1 MDKNEGQTELS
12 VEELYQLVWE
22 KPMQA
27 LSKDFGISDVG
38 LAKICKRH
46 NIPHPERGYW
56 AKLYSG
62 RKMKKPPLPKAARRN
77 DIVCINRTE
86 TIEIPFDVP
95 SSSQKIVIAPILESP
110 HPLIEL
116 AKKNMR
122 FSKHGHAFSE
132 SPDKMRCLNIKA
144 TVSTFD
150 RALRIMDAIIK
161 ALEQEGLYV
170 KIDAHGSTCIAVGE
184 EEVNL
189 SIREVLKKVRV
200 ELDPKKDQFLIRM
213 GSTHRTDYV
222 PSGRLYLEL
231 NEYTGVRSKWRDTD
245 KRLLDDSL
253 GDFILCVQTI
263 AAVLRQRHIDNE
275 VRKQREQEER
285 QREYEENRRESA
297 LERQLANFT
306 YCETLRNYA
315 RSLRE
320 GIIAATGKL
329 PEGIAASWI
338 EWIEDRADAH
348 DPIADFIE
356 QYVSSDEVESGN

>member
-132 SPDKMRCLNIKA
+132 SPDKMRCLGSGLVNCQSFYISVFITPEVSHEH
-144 TVSTFD
+144 TV
-150 RALRIMDAIIK
+150 
-161 ALEQEGLYV
+161 
-170 KIDAHGSTCIAVGE
+170 
-184 EEVNL
+184 L
-189 SIREVLKKVRV
+189 S
-200 ELDPKKDQFLIRM
+200 F
-213 GSTHRTDYV
+213 H
-222 PSGRLYLEL
+222 
-231 NEYTGVRSKWRDTD
+231 
-245 KRLLDDSL
+245 
-253 GDFILCVQTI
+253 
-263 AAVLRQRHIDNE
+263 
-275 VRKQREQEER
+275 
-285 QREYEENRRESA
+285 
-297 LERQLANFT
+297 
-306 YCETLRNYA
+306 
-315 RSLRE
+315 
-320 GIIAATGKL
+320 
-329 PEGIAASWI
+329 
-338 EWIEDRADAH
+338 RADCAYQTL
-348 DPIADFIE
+348 F
-356 QYVSSDEVESGN
+356 SSVTRGAQS